1 MQGTGLP
8 EKELVIY
15 MDGDA
20 GRYWQILFYILL
32 IIGGAYFASA
42 ESAYVRANKIRL
54 KSAADDGDKR
64 AKRALYTI
72 LSVVQRP
79 IRHLL

>member
-1 MQGTGLP
+1 MRVFVP
-8 EKELVIY
+8 IKKELVIY

-54 KSAADDGDKR
+54 KAAADDGDKR